1 MQLWRTTTCT
11 GSPMNKLKPSAAL
24 AEYERA
30 SEAALKAYNY
40 ALEPLRAEHRRAERA
55 AQEAYARAL
64 AKEQGLS

>member
-1 MQLWRTTTCT
+1 MSKTIA
-11 GSPMNKLKPSAAL
+11 PLKPSAAL

-30 SEAALKAYNY
+30 SECALKAYNY

>member
-1 MQLWRTTTCT
+1 MTKH
-11 GSPMNKLKPSAAL
+11 KLSAAL

-30 SEAALKAYNY
+30 SDAAFKTYNY
-40 ALEPLRAEHRRAERA
+40 ALESLRAEYRRAERA

>member
-1 MQLWRTTTCT
+1 
-11 GSPMNKLKPSAAL
+11 MNKQKPSAAL

-30 SEAALKAYNY
+30 SEVALKAYNY